1 MNGAPF
7 HEAGASTAP
16 QVRLAPGPVLATLG
30 RVSDYLHHH
39 KEILVWL
46 GAFSAVT
53 FVGSLI
59 LIPILCVRMGE
70 DYFMP
75 HRDKDETLA
84 RRHPVIRWTG
94 LVLKN
99 IIGLLLTTAGFAM
112 LFLPGQ
118 GVLAILIGIMM
129 LNFPGKRRLELRL
142 IRIPGVLR
150 AINYLRGR
158 AKHPPLQ
165 LPPENE

>member
-1 MNGAPF
+1 MLA
-7 HEAGASTAP
+7 
-16 QVRLAPGPVLATLG
+16 QLAPRVVLATLG
-30 RVSDYLHHH
+30 RVSDYLQHH
-39 KEILVWL
+39 KDLLVWL

-75 HRDKDETLA
+75 HRDEEETLA
-84 RRHPVIRWTG
+84 GRHPVIRWTG

-99 IIGLLLTTAGFAM
+99 LIGLLLIVAGVAM

-118 GVLAILIGIMM
+118 GLLTVFIGIVM

-150 AINYLRGR
+150 AINYLRAR
-158 AKHPPLQ
+158 AHHPPLQ
-165 LPPENE
+165 LPPERE

>member
-1 MNGAPF
+1 M
-7 HEAGASTAP
+7 
-16 QVRLAPGPVLATLG
+16 G
-30 RVSDYLHHH
+30 RVSDYLHLH

-46 GAFSAVT
+46 GVFSAAT

-75 HRDKDETLA
+75 QRDKDVTLA
-84 RRHPVIRWTG
+84 GRHPVIRWTG

-99 IIGLLLTTAGFAM
+99 VIGLLLVAAGLAM

-118 GVLAILIGIMM
+118 GVLTTIIGIMM

-150 AINYLRGR
+150 AINYLRNR
-158 AKHPPLQ
+158 AKHPPLL
-165 LPPENE
+165 LPPEKE